1 MIYGTLLGILALLCA
16 IWVIY
21 DVLVNNKGLSEGM
34 KILWIIFA
42 IFFSIVTAGV
52 YYFVGRNSKIDLFDK
67 RMVWRN

>member
-42 IFFSIVTAGV
+42 IFFSIVTAVV